1 MVVTQLTEIGE
12 ETTGRVRLK
21 VVGVGGCGCN
31 ALDRMIRQRISGV
44 DFVAINTDA
53 QALNHCLAETKLQIG
68 QRETRGLGAGGCCE
82 IGHRSAE
89 ESMKEIEEI
98 LSGSHMVFIAAGMGG
113 GTGTG
118 ASPTI
123 AKVAHDAG
131 AITVGVVT
139 SPFEY
144 EGTIRNRQ
152 AESGIEDLRREVD
165 TLIVIPNDRLHNV
178 ADPDSTIQAIFDM
191 ANDVL
196 LNAVD
201 GICSLISTPG
211 LINRDFQDVKTV
223 ITKGGGAMIGTGR
236 ASGSSRATEAA
247 REAISGPLLEGVSI
261 EGATALLVHFQASAE
276 ARFTEMNEAMRF
288 ITATS
293 GMQAHVFMGASID
306 ESLGDEMKIT
316 VIATGFGQ
324 QVAREP
330 EEVFLPSIDSGIS
343 FPSQRAARIP
353 ESPSIQPMSP
363 GPKLET
369 REKGIPTFLRKTM
382 N

>member
-1 MVVTQLTEIGE
+1 MVVTQLMEIGE

-31 ALDRMIRQRISGV
+31 ALDRMIRQKISGV
-44 DFVAINTDA
+44 EFVAINTDA

-68 QRETRGLGAGGCCE
+68 QRETRGLGAGGNCE
-82 IGHRSAE
+82 IGQRAAE
-89 ESMKEIEEI
+89 ENMKEIEEV
-98 LSGSHMVFIAAGMGG
+98 LSGCHMVFIAAGMGG

-118 ASPTI
+118 ASPTVARI
-123 AKVAHDAG
+123 AHDAG

-144 EGTIRNRQ
+144 EGDIRNRQ
-152 AESGIEDLRREVD
+152 AEMGIDELRKEVN
-165 TLIVIPNDRLHNV
+165 TLIVIPNDRLNNV
-178 ADPDSTIQAIFDM
+178 ADPDSTIQSILDR

-223 ITKGGGAMIGTGR
+223 ITMGGGAMIGTGR
-236 ASGSSRATEAA
+236 ASGPSRGTEAA

-261 EGATALLVHFQASAE
+261 EGAQALLVHFQASAE
-276 ARFTEMNEAMRF
+276 ARFCEMNEAMRF
-288 ITATS
+288 ITSTT
-293 GMQAHVFMGASID
+293 GPQAHVFMGAGVD

-324 QVAREP
+324 VAQREP
-330 EEVFLPSIDSGIS
+330 EEVVFPQLDAATFTVPRIGRGPDSQQLQSLGPGS
-343 FPSQRAARIP
+343 KVEPQR
-353 ESPSIQPMSP
+353 SN
-363 GPKLET
+363 L
-369 REKGIPTFLRKTM
+369 PTFLRKTV